1 MAQGSLQMML
11 LTAFAHRGGIDA
23 IVKTASNFSAAFDE
37 LDPTATTAKLEQVHV
52 FSGLKVALGLLQSLV
67 STRVVFDSPQTAQL
81 TSRDKPTSSEDYF
94 DPHQF
99 LVRLRL
105 AILPFVRNIWQSSWL
120 LNAPVAVARS
130 VIHTILSIMDSE
142 PEIKPAVTAAPVHI
156 STSQAAPG
164 VPVPRP
170 PPPPERIQQLVD
182 MGFSA
187 HAATEALRRCHNNTS
202 FAAEFLL
209 THPGAFAAP
218 PPPPPAAAPAAE
230 PAAEASGAVPAAA
243 AAEGDAAGV
252 PAVQPAAEAAAQPGA
267 DVDMAD
273 DSPEA
278 LAAKEK
284 EQELERAREK
294 EREACWEDHRPQLNE
309 ARKALTGDLCKRALE
324 LADRYESLVY
334 DIKPAFVN
342 STGAIESITKE
353 TAALISEA
361 FATKVSQVN
370 VRLRLLSLILHDG
383 PPSLVAEKDL
393 AAQVMDLVLKLVP
406 AAEDVK
412 TSRPV
417 WLPSQLHVAEAL
429 LILTESLNQVDYLPA
444 DVATDFPASVELFQ
458 GPAFNE
464 ARSALFEQCLALLPI
479 AELAREEFASALRL
493 LVILTRDYPLA
504 LDFARRGGVGL
515 MLGHYKA
522 AEQAHSGCQAFIA
535 IILRHIVE
543 SPDTLREIMRRDVRQ
558 WFSSPRTKVVDVN
571 HFIKNNRP
579 CALRNPRIFRE
590 VVAAECVVLETYNAG
605 VYHIMLKTVAPTATE
620 SAAAATAASETSV
633 PPQTDAPKPDAPAVA
648 AAEAAQ
654 SMQVDGEN
662 IQPPDFEV
670 IESVVHHLLSEL
682 MAVGKQATHAALH
695 LEPTPAAAGTS
706 PVAQSTVA
714 PAAVSTP
721 AAAAAATPQPT
732 DTVTPAAATAA
743 PTATASKPQ
752 DSSDYVYAC
761 LLMQNLTE
769 LLGSYMS
776 CKAACVSFFFLPS
789 MHLAHGS
796 IG

>member
-1 MAQGSLQMML
+1 MSQGSLQMML

-23 IVKTASNFSAAFDE
+23 IVRTASNFSAAFDE

-67 STRVVFDSPQTAQL
+67 STRVIFDSPQTAQL
-81 TSRDKPTSSEDYF
+81 TSRDKPTASEDYF

-105 AILPFVRNIWQSSWL
+105 AILPFVRSIWRSSWL

-130 VIHTILSIMDSE
+130 VIHTVLSIMDSE
-142 PEIKPAVTAAPVHI
+142 PEIKPAVSAAPAHI
-156 STSQAAPG
+156 SASQAVPG

-170 PPPPERIQQLVD
+170 PPPPDRIQQLVD

-209 THPGAFAAP
+209 THPGAFPA
-218 PPPPPAAAPAAE
+218 PPPPAAVASAE
-230 PAAEASGAVPAAA
+230 PAAEANGAAPTAP
-243 AAEGDAAGV
+243 AEGEVASV
-252 PAVQPAAEAAAQPGA
+252 PAVQPAAEAAAPPSA
-267 DVDMAD
+267 DVDMVD

-278 LAAKEK
+278 LAAKEQEK
-284 EQELERAREK
+284 EQERAREK
-294 EREACWEDHRPQLNE
+294 ERKACWEDRRPQLNE
-309 ARKALTGDLCKRALE
+309 ARTALTGDLCKRALE

-334 DIKPAFVN
+334 DIKPAFVD
-342 STGAIESITKE
+342 SIDAIDSITKE
-353 TAALISEA
+353 TAALIPDA
-361 FATKVSQVN
+361 FNTKVTQVN

-383 PPSLVAEKDL
+383 PPSLVADKDL
-393 AAQVMDLVLKLVP
+393 AAQVMNLVLKLVP
-406 AAEDVK
+406 SAEDAK

-429 LILTESLNQVDYLPA
+429 LILTESVNKIEYLPA
-444 DVATDFPASVELFQ
+444 ESATGTPASVELFQ
-458 GPAFNE
+458 GPAFVD
-464 ARSALFEQCLALLPI
+464 ARRALFEQCLALLPI
-479 AELAREEFASALRL
+479 AGLAREEFASALRL

-504 LDFARRGGVGL
+504 LDFARRGVIGL

-558 WFSSPRTKVVDVN
+558 WFTSPRTKVVDVN

-579 CALRNPRIFRE
+579 CALRDPRIFRE
-590 VVAAECVVLETYNAG
+590 VIAEECVILETYSAG
-605 VYHIMLKTVAPTATE
+605 VHHITLKSAAPTATKAAAGAAE
-620 SAAAATAASETSV
+620 SSAATQAEAAKPDAAAAILA
-633 PPQTDAPKPDAPAVA
+633 DPAH
-648 AAEAAQ
+648 
-654 SMQVDGEN
+654 SMQVDGDTV
-662 IQPPDFEV
+662 QPPDFEV

-682 MAVGKQATHAALH
+682 MAVGKQATYAALH
-695 LEPTPAAAGTS
+695 PEPAPATMTTNSIALTAAAAS
-706 PVAQSTVA
+706 STASASSAA
-714 PAAVSTP
+714 PAAP
-721 AAAAAATPQPT
+721 QPADAAAPAT
-732 DTVTPAAATAA
+732 ATAA
-743 PTATASKPQ
+743 ALPEPASKPQ

-776 CKAACVSFFFLPS
+776 CKAACVLLLLLISS
-789 MHLAHGS
+789 H
-796 IG
+796 

>member
-11 LTAFAHRGGIDA
+11 LTAFAHRGGVDA
-23 IVKTASNFSAAFDE
+23 IVRTASGFSAAFDE
-37 LDPTATTAKLEQVHV
+37 LDPAASTTKLEQVHV
-52 FSGLKVALGLLQSLV
+52 FSGLKVALGVLQSLV
-67 STRVVFDSPQTAQL
+67 STRVIFDSPQTAQL

-99 LVRLRL
+99 LVRLRF
-105 AILPFVRNIWQSSWL
+105 AILPFVRSIWQSSWL

-142 PEIKPAVTAAPVHI
+142 PEIKPVQAAAPVHV

-164 VPVPRP
+164 IPIPRP

-209 THPGAFAAP
+209 THPGAFPA
-218 PPPPPAAAPAAE
+218 PPPPAAAAAAPAASAAPE
-230 PAAEASGAVPAAA
+230 AEASVAATPGVATATPTVQSAAA
-243 AAEGDAAGV
+243 NTAL
-252 PAVQPAAEAAAQPGA
+252 PGA
-267 DVDMAD
+267 DVDMVD

-278 LAAKEK
+278 LAAKAKEK
-284 EQELERAREK
+284 EEESAREK
-294 EREACWEDHRPQLNE
+294 EREACWEDRRPQLDE
-309 ARKALTGDLCKRALE
+309 VRLALKDDLCKRALE

-342 STGAIESITKE
+342 STSAIESIAKE
-353 TAALISEA
+353 TAALIPDA
-361 FATKVSQVN
+361 FADKVSQVN

-383 PPSLVAEKDL
+383 SPSLVAEKDL

-406 AAEDVK
+406 AKADVES
-412 TSRPV
+412 SRPI

-429 LILTESLNQVDYLPA
+429 LILTENVNKVEYLPA
-444 DVATDFPASVELFQ
+444 DAATGTSASVELFQ
-458 GPAFNE
+458 GPAFTD
-464 ARSALFEQCLALLPI
+464 ARTALFEQCLALLPI
-479 AELAREEFASALRL
+479 TELAREEFASALRL

-515 MLGHYKA
+515 MLSHYKT

-543 SPDTLREIMRRDVRQ
+543 SPETLREIMRRDVRQ
-558 WFSSPRTKVVDVN
+558 WFTSPRTKVVDVN

-579 CALRNPRIFRE
+579 CALRDPRIFRE
-590 VVAAECVVLETYNAG
+590 VIAEECVILETYNTG
-605 VYHIMLKTVAPTATE
+605 VYHITLKSAAPTETE
-620 SAAAATAASETSV
+620 VAAAAVPASIEAS
-633 PPQTDAPKPDAPAVA
+633 APAPVDDNKA
-648 AAEAAQ
+648 SAPASAPVDTL
-654 SMQVDGEN
+654 MHVDGDGA
-662 IQPPDFEV
+662 QQPDFEV

-682 MAVGKQATHAALH
+682 MAVGKQATYAALH
-695 LEPTPAAAGTS
+695 PEPAPTVATTISDVALTAAAPATPPSSTAASAPAQPADVAAPAAADPAP
-706 PVAQSTVA
+706 PVS
-714 PAAVSTP
+714 S
-721 AAAAAATPQPT
+721 
-732 DTVTPAAATAA
+732 
-743 PTATASKPQ
+743 SKSQ

-776 CKAACVSFFFLPS
+776 CKAACVLLSKFLD
-789 MHLAHGS
+789 
-796 IG
+796 